1 MDAPRRTRAL
11 LPFALT
17 AVLATGTWACSSATH
32 TRGAERRLV
41 RAESE
46 GLVVEVSAHE
56 EIITH
61 SPGLKEAGRWFG
73 WENGSTTCNVVAVVQ
88 TTFRGRPDEPVRVR
102 LETSPRGRLFMD
114 EASCAQRLRA
124 VDAAACASRGRI
136 AFSLDGVFRVV
147 EGYAGQTWMVE
158 AGGDPPSR
166 GCDAI
171 AASYGDTVSLV
182 SRSHLHGACDALL
195 TQREAEAAT
204 RCVLDYDS
212 FGIGDTL
219 ARDGVVASVVA
230 TRNGAPPT
238 STLVRWAALVSAGE
252 GNGHDFDVE
261 AALYAFLLDGEPD
274 FRAAEDFIGLGL
286 AFAPSR
292 ARRTEFLESA
302 IARCEAGRSAEWQR
316 FAVAAAAAGLDDE
329 SVSARVARACGVDP
343 AHVRLYFPARVA
355 P

>member
-1 MDAPRRTRAL
+1 MSFT
-11 LPFALT
+11 LT
-17 AVLATGTWACSSATH
+17 VVLATGTWACSRATS
-32 TRGAERRLV
+32 TLGAERPLV
-41 RAESE
+41 RAESD
-46 GLVVEVSAHE
+46 GLVVEASARE
-56 EIITH
+56 EIVTR
-61 SPGLKEAGRWFG
+61 SPGLREAGRWFG
-73 WENGSTTCNVVAVVQ
+73 WEDGSTTCNVYAVVR
-88 TTFRGRPDEPVRVR
+88 TSFRGRTDEPVRVR
-102 LETSPRGRLFMD
+102 LETSPPRRLFMD

-124 VDAAACASRGRI
+124 VDAAACASHGRI

-147 EGYAGQTWMVE
+147 EGYAGRTWIVD

-166 GCDAI
+166 RCDAV

-195 TQREAEAAT
+195 TEREAEAAT
-204 RCVLDYDS
+204 RCVLDSDS

-238 STLVRWAALVSAGE
+238 STIVRWAALVSAGE

-274 FRAAEDFIGLGL
+274 FRVAEDYIGLGL

-292 ARRTEFLESA
+292 ARRTEFLEAA

-316 FAVAAAAAGLDDE
+316 FAVAAAAAGLDDA

-343 AHVRLYFPARVA
+343 AHVTLYYPARVA